1 MGEPESGRDDMLMEI
16 EQQCLEIYRRKVDQ
30 AYQCRAQLR
39 QAIADAEAEL
49 AQIFSVLGER
59 PTNIKQVRVSQNEM
73 LYPLLHLL
81 CKLSRFIL
89 FVFSSLIRKHLT

>member
-1 MGEPESGRDDMLMEI
+1 VGEPEGGRDDMLMEI

-49 AQIFSVLGER
+49 AQIFSALGER
-59 PTNIKQVRVSQNEM
+59 PANIKQVRVTRNEI
-73 LYPLLHLL
+73 LYYFGL
-81 CKLSRFIL
+81 
-89 FVFSSLIRKHLT
+89 